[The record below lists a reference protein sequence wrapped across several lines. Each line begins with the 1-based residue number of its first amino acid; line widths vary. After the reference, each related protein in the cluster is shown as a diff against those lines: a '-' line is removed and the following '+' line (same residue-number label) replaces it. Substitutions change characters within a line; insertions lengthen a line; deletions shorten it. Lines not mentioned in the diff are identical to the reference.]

1 MNKFNCIEFEYV
13 LERNVFLAQHHEN
26 SMYMLV
32 LKSFVTSEIH
42 DSIQHCIS
50 VIKKQKK
57 KNPKPKQTNKKNKK
71 EKPATIILNGLN
83 SNCELK

>member
-57 KNPKPKQTNKKNKK
+57 KKTQNQNKQTKKKKKKNQ
-71 EKPATIILNGLN
+71 TQ
-83 SNCELK
+83 SY